1 MIMDNFYE
9 MYKDYDGIDV
19 DDLIHIPE
27 ISWYNHNYYIGLKI
41 KDHTMSDLIFAESDD
56 DNITQYYHVNGSSST
71 YIGYEFASEG
81 ILHITNEKFT

>member
-1 MIMDNFYE
+1 MGNFYE

-19 DDLIHIPE
+19 DDLIHIPK
-27 ISWYNHNYYIGLKI
+27 ISGYNHNYYIGLKR
-41 KDHTMSDLIFAESDD
+41 KGNSVNDLIFAESDD
-56 DNITQYYHVNGSSST
+56 DNMTQYYHVNGSSST

>member
-19 DDLIHIPE
+19 DDLIHMPE
-27 ISWYNHNYYIGLKI
+27 ISCYNYNYYIGLKREGRAVN
-41 KDHTMSDLIFAESDD
+41 DLIFAESDD
-56 DNITQYYHVNGSSST
+56 DNLTQYYMIEGNRSL
-71 YIGYEFASEG
+71 YFGYELTSEG